1 MQKLLLFT
9 FLLAFTIQSFGQ
21 NNSFVDRQLDSIQD
35 VHEQIK
41 FLNDWTGKNYRKSP
55 NEALF
60 YAKKCLELSIHNNNH
75 SGAGDAL
82 TRIGLIATRQSSY
95 NEALN
100 NYSQALKKY
109 NLTNDTI
116 GINKTLFNRAR
127 VYSKTG
133 TLNLALKDF
142 LNCSVFFEKQR
153 DTKALSLVYNSIGLV
168 YKNLKKYKNALQYY
182 EKSAKISIE
191 NNLNSTLYLS
201 NTNIANIY
209 SIQNKFQE
217 ALSYHKKNLDVL
229 KAKPNKYRLAQT
241 YHNIG
246 ACFLEMKQ
254 YAMAI
259 DYQKQSLQLK
269 EEIGNKNLIITSL
282 NGLSQA
288 NYIMGNLDDAL
299 NYSKRAYELG
309 KVIGHIDFQ
318 KNSASR
324 IFHILTHQH
333 QADSALRYW
342 EIYDQ
347 LKDSLINK
355 ESLKQVTE
363 IQAKYEAEKKEA
375 QIALLKKE
383 NNNKAMQRNGL
394 VVILILIA
402 GYAGFIV
409 YSYYS
414 NKKLTRL
421 LSLQKSRI
429 EWSKELLDCRNKE
442 LKVSNQ
448 TKNKLFQII
457 SHDLRSPLASVS
469 GISHL
474 IQILLKQGRYHELD
488 ETSQDLN
495 ECVTRVLNLTDNL
508 LSWSLN
514 QSGKLPFTPVVIPV
528 NNLLSGILK
537 IYKAGAQQKNIL
549 LELSI
554 SQNLFVYADR
564 PMLETVVRNL
574 LNNALKF
581 TPEGGLIV
589 LGAEMKEDHT
599 EIWIEDNGVGI
610 SDEAISHIFE
620 LDTTSSGTRGEK
632 GNGLGLILCKDFIE
646 RNHGKIW
653 VESREGHGTTFRF
666 TVPNAEKI
674 YIEES
679 ISHQ

>member
-9 FLLAFTIQSFGQ
+9 FILAFSIQSFGQ

-41 FLNDWTGKNYRKSP
+41 FLNDWTGKNYRKLP
-55 NEALF
+55 ETALF
-60 YAKKCLELSIHNNNH
+60 YSKECLTLSKNVNNY
-75 SGAGDAL
+75 SGAGNAYVRIAL
-82 TRIGLIATRQSSY
+82 IHKRK
-95 NEALN
+95 ED
-100 NYSQALKKY
+100 YSQALKFYEDAIKQFS
-109 NLTNDTI
+109 LAKDTF
-116 GINKTLFNRAR
+116 GINKTYLNRGS
-127 VYSKTG
+127 VFLKETKYD
-133 TLNLALKDF
+133 LALNDYISG
-142 LNCSVFFEKQR
+142 LQYFEKINDQKQIL
-153 DTKALSLVYNSIGLV
+153 TAYNNIGLV
-168 YKNLKKYKNALQYY
+168 YKNLKDYNKSINNYQKALQIALKPKYNSYLYY
-182 EKSAKISIE
+182 CY
-191 NNLNSTLYLS
+191 N
-201 NTNIANIY
+201 NIANIY

-217 ALSYHKKNLDVL
+217 ALSYYKKSIDVL

-309 KVIGHIDFQ
+309 KEIGHIDYQ

-528 NNLLSGILK
+528 NNLLAGILK

-589 LGAEMKEDHT
+589 LGAEMKEDYT
-599 EIWIEDNGVGI
+599 EIYIEDNGVGI

-653 VESREGHGTTFRF
+653 VESEEGHGTTFRF

>member
-1 MQKLLLFT
+1 MKKLLLILI
-9 FLLAFTIQSFGQ
+9 LLTPFNIFSQENAFVESKLDSLVNISDKVDFIYKWTTKNYKKHPNVSLFYL
-21 NNSFVDRQLDSIQD
+21 NNS
-35 VHEQIK
+35 
-41 FLNDWTGKNYRKSP
+41 
-55 NEALF
+55 
-60 YAKKCLELSIHNNNH
+60 
-75 SGAGDAL
+75 
-82 TRIGLIATRQSSY
+82 
-95 NEALN
+95 
-100 NYSQALKKY
+100 
-109 NLTNDTI
+109 
-116 GINKTLFNRAR
+116 
-127 VYSKTG
+127 
-133 TLNLALKDF
+133 LNLAQKINYSKGKGLALMRIGVIEKNNNGFNDAIQYYNKSLDIF
-142 LNCSVFFEKQR
+142 TNINDSTNYNLVLINRAVSYLHIDKYSLALQDLFRCIKFFEAKN
-153 DTKALSLVYNSIGLV
+153 DKKYLFISYNNIGLV
-168 YKNLKKYKNALQYY
+168 YKKLKEYNKSLEYY
-182 EKSAKISIE
+182 NRSLKIAE
-191 NNLNSTLYLS
+191 QLNSPSNLYYCY
-201 NTNIANIY
+201 TNIANIY

-229 KAKPNKYRLAQT
+229 KARPNKYRLAQT

-259 DYQKQSLQLK
+259 DYQKRSLQLK

-288 NYIMGNLDDAL
+288 NYQMNKLEDAL
-299 NYSKRAYELG
+299 SYSQRAYQLG
-309 KVIGHIDFQ
+309 KEVGNMELQ
-318 KNSASR
+318 KNSTKE
-324 IFHILTHQH
+324 IFKIYTHKNL
-333 QADSALRYW
+333 ADSAIFYFDIHENLR
-342 EIYDQ
+342 
-347 LKDSLINK
+347 DSIINK
-355 ESLKQVTE
+355 EIYKQVSE
-363 IQAKYEAEKKEA
+363 IQTKYEAEKKEA
-375 QIALLKKE
+375 QIAILEKE
-383 NNNKAMQRNGL
+383 NNSKAMQRNAL
-394 VVILILIA
+394 FVILILIG

-409 YSYYS
+409 YSYNR

-429 EWSKELLDCRNKE
+429 EWSKELLDHRNKE
-442 LKVSNQ
+442 LKLSNQ

-514 QSGKLPFTPVVIPV
+514 QSGKLPFTPVIIPV
-528 NNLLSGILK
+528 KNLLSGILE
-537 IYKAGAQQKNIL
+537 IYKTGAQQKNIL

-589 LGAEMKEDHT
+589 LGAEMKADHT

-610 SDEAISHIFE
+610 SDEAISLIFE
-620 LDTTSSGTRGEK
+620 LDTSSSGTRGEK

-653 VESREGHGTTFRF
+653 VESEEGHGTTFRF

-674 YIEES
+674 YTEES
-679 ISHQ
+679 LSHQ

>member
-9 FLLAFTIQSFGQ
+9 FILAFSIKSFGQ

-41 FLNDWTGKNYRKSP
+41 FLNDWTGTNYRKHP

-60 YAKKCLELSIHNNNH
+60 YSEKCFELAIACKNY

-82 TRIGLIATRQSSY
+82 NRLGLFAKRKSSY
-95 NEALN
+95 KEALN
-100 NYSQALKKY
+100 YYTRAIDIYK
-109 NLTNDTI
+109 LTDDST
-116 GINKTLFNRAR
+116 GINKTLFNRAI

-133 TLNLALKDF
+133 NLNQALKDY
-142 LNCSVFFEKQR
+142 LGCAIFFENQN
-153 DTKALSLVYNSIGLV
+153 DTKALSSIYNSIGVV
-168 YKNLKKYKNALQYY
+168 YKRLKNYNKALYY
-182 EKSAKISIE
+182 YRKSSGISTE
-191 NNLNSTLYLS
+191 YNLNSSLYLS

-217 ALSYHKKNLDVL
+217 ALCYHKKNLDVL

-246 ACFLEMKQ
+246 ACLLLMKQ

-259 DYQKQSLQLK
+259 DYHKQSLNLK
-269 EEIGNKNLIITSL
+269 EKIGNKSLIITSL
-282 NGLSQA
+282 NGLSHSYYMT
-288 NYIMGNLDDAL
+288 NNLDKAL
-299 NYSKRAYELG
+299 SYSKRAYQLG
-309 KVIGHIDFQ
+309 KEVGNIELQ
-318 KNSASR
+318 ENSSKE
-324 IFHILTHQH
+324 IFKIYTHKH
-333 QADSALRYW
+333 LSDSAISYFD
-342 EIYDQ
+342 IHDQ
-347 LKDSLINK
+347 LRDSILNTEI
-355 ESLKQVTE
+355 LKQVSE

-402 GYAGFIV
+402 AYAGFIV

-421 LSLQKSRI
+421 LRLQKSRI

-528 NNLLSGILK
+528 KNLLSGILK

-589 LGAEMKEDHT
+589 LGAEMKEDYT
-599 EIWIEDNGVGI
+599 EIYIEDNGVGI

-674 YIEES
+674 FIEES

>member
-9 FLLAFTIQSFGQ
+9 FILAFTIQSFGQ

-41 FLNDWTGKNYRKSP
+41 FLNDWTGKNYRKLP

-60 YAKKCLELSIHNNNH
+60 YSEKCFELAKQINNY

-82 TRIGLIATRQSSY
+82 IRIGLVQRRKGNHSATLSSY
-95 NEALN
+95 T
-100 NYSQALKKY
+100 QALSY
-109 NLTNDTI
+109 YETSQDSI
-116 GINKTLFNRAR
+116 GINKTYLNRGSLFIATEKYKSAQKDYFESLQFFEKYND
-127 VYSKTG
+127 YSKTSIIYNNIG
-133 TLNLALKDF
+133 LIYKRLKDY
-142 LNCSVFFEKQR
+142 K
-153 DTKALSLVYNSIGLV
+153 KAI
-168 YKNLKKYKNALQYY
+168 QYY
-182 EKSAKISIE
+182 KKSAKISTE

-217 ALSYHKKNLDVL
+217 ALSYYKKSLDVL

-288 NYIMGNLDDAL
+288 NYMMSNLEDAL
-299 NYSKRAYELG
+299 SYSKRAYQLG
-309 KVIGHIDFQ
+309 KEVGNIDSQ
-318 KNSASR
+318 KNSASS

-375 QIALLKKE
+375 EIALLKKE

>member
-1 MQKLLLFT
+1 MIKRILFIYFIISPL
-9 FLLAFTIQSFGQ
+9 FLSGQ
-21 NNSFVDRQLDSIQD
+21 INKFVDKKLDSIVGTKGKIQ
-35 VHEQIK
+35 
-41 FLNDWTGKNYRKSP
+41 FLTNWTNKNYKKLPDHAQYYSEKCIELAKIN
-55 NEALF
+55 NEYSA
-60 YAKKCLELSIHNNNH
+60 I
-75 SGAGDAL
+75 GDAFK
-82 TRIGLIATRQSSY
+82 TIGAIHYLKEQ
-95 NEALN
+95 NLKALN
-100 NYSQALKKY
+100 SYSHAMKQYKLASDSLKTYQTIY
-109 NLTNDTI
+109 NM
-116 GINKTLFNRAR
+116 GI
-127 VYSKTG
+127 VYSK
-133 TLNLALKDF
+133 NEDYELALKSY
-142 LNCSVFFEKQR
+142 LSCLVFFENEKK
-153 DTKALSLVYNSIGLV
+153 TKAISLTLNSIGVV
-168 YKNLKKYKNALQYY
+168 YKRLKDYKKALQYY
-182 EKSAKISIE
+182 ENSAKICAE

-217 ALSYHKKNLDVL
+217 ALNYHKKNLDVL
-229 KAKPNKYRLAQT
+229 KAEPNKYRLAQT

-254 YAMAI
+254 YAIAI
-259 DYQKQSLQLK
+259 DYLKRSLQLK

-282 NGLSQA
+282 NGLSHA
-288 NYIMGNLDDAL
+288 NYQMNNLEDAL
-299 NYSKRAYELG
+299 SYSRRAYQLG
-309 KVIGHIDFQ
+309 KEVGNMELQ
-318 KNSASR
+318 KNSTKE
-324 IFHILTHQH
+324 IFKIYTHKNL
-333 QADSALRYW
+333 ADSAIFYFDIHENLR
-342 EIYDQ
+342 
-347 LKDSLINK
+347 DSIINK
-355 ESLKQVTE
+355 EIYKQVSE
-363 IQAKYEAEKKEA
+363 IQTKYEAEKKEA
-375 QIALLKKE
+375 QIAILEKE
-383 NNNKAMQRNGL
+383 NNSKAIQRNAL
-394 VVILILIA
+394 FVILILIG

-409 YSYYS
+409 YSYNR

-429 EWSKELLDCRNKE
+429 EWSKELLDHRNKE
-442 LKVSNQ
+442 LKLSNQ

-514 QSGKLPFTPVVIPV
+514 QSGKLPFTPVIIPV
-528 NNLLSGILK
+528 KNLLSGILE
-537 IYKAGAQQKNIL
+537 IYKTGAQQKNIL

-589 LGAEMKEDHT
+589 LGAEMKADHT

-610 SDEAISHIFE
+610 SDEAISLIFE
-620 LDTTSSGTRGEK
+620 LDTSSSGTRGEK

-653 VESREGHGTTFRF
+653 VESKEGQGTTFRF

-674 YIEES
+674 YTEES
-679 ISHQ
+679 LSHQ

>member
-1 MQKLLLFT
+1 MNRFRTLLLLIFT
-9 FLLAFTIQSFGQ
+9 SSALLAQKNDIVEKKLNSPLSDKSKIDFLIDWSKKNYKSNLKEAIHYCQIACANAKKNSYIEGVAKSHFQFGRIHYHKEDFKVALDHY
-21 NNSFVDRQLDSIQD
+21 NKAIENFVLIGDSLNTNKVYINRSLTYKRLDCYHQA
-35 VHEQIK
+35 
-41 FLNDWTGKNYRKSP
+41 LND
-55 NEALF
+55 
-60 YAKKCLELSIHNNNH
+60 
-75 SGAGDAL
+75 
-82 TRIGLIATRQSSY
+82 
-95 NEALN
+95 
-100 NYSQALKKY
+100 
-109 NLTNDTI
+109 NL
-116 GINKTLFNRAR
+116 
-127 VYSKTG
+127 
-133 TLNLALKDF
+133 
-142 LNCSVFFEKQR
+142 
-153 DTKALSLVYNSIGLV
+153 
-168 YKNLKKYKNALQYY
+168 NALQYFEIKKNY
-182 EKSAKISIE
+182 NLISIINNNIGIIYKHLKEYPKALNYYQKSASVSTD
-191 NNLNSTLYLS
+191 NNLISSLYNS

-209 SIQNKFQE
+209 SIQNKFQK
-217 ALSYHKKNLDVL
+217 ALSYHKKNIDIL
-229 KAKPNKYRLAQT
+229 KAEPNKYRLAQT

-254 YAMAI
+254 YAIAI
-259 DYQKQSLQLK
+259 DYLKRSLQLK

-288 NYIMGNLDDAL
+288 NYQMNNLEDAL
-299 NYSKRAYELG
+299 SYSRRAYQLG
-309 KVIGHIDFQ
+309 KEVGNMELQ
-318 KNSASR
+318 KNSTKE
-324 IFHILTHQH
+324 IFKIYTHKNL
-333 QADSALRYW
+333 ADSAIFYFDIHENLR
-342 EIYDQ
+342 
-347 LKDSLINK
+347 DSIINK
-355 ESLKQVTE
+355 EIYKQVSE
-363 IQAKYEAEKKEA
+363 IQTKYEAEKKEA
-375 QIALLKKE
+375 QIAILEKE
-383 NNNKAMQRNGL
+383 NNSKAMQRNAL
-394 VVILILIA
+394 FVILILIG

-409 YSYYS
+409 YSYNR

-421 LSLQKSRI
+421 LGMQKSRI
-429 EWSKELLDCRNKE
+429 EWSKELLDHRNKE
-442 LKVSNQ
+442 LKLSNQ

-514 QSGKLPFTPVVIPV
+514 QSGKLPFTPVIIPV
-528 NNLLSGILK
+528 KNLLSGILE
-537 IYKAGAQQKNIL
+537 IYKTGAQQKNIL

-589 LGAEMKEDHT
+589 LGAEMKADHT

-610 SDEAISHIFE
+610 SDEAISLIFE
-620 LDTTSSGTRGEK
+620 LDTSSSGTRGEK

-653 VESREGHGTTFRF
+653 VESKEGQGTTFRF

-674 YIEES
+674 YTEES
-679 ISHQ
+679 LSHQ

>member
-9 FLLAFTIQSFGQ
+9 FILAFSIQSFGQ

-41 FLNDWTGKNYRKSP
+41 FLNDWTGKNYRKHP

-60 YAKKCLELSIHNNNH
+60 YSEKCFELAKQTNNH

-82 TRIGLIATRQSSY
+82 IRIGLVSKRKGDNLKALSFYTK
-95 NEALN
+95 ALN
-100 NYSQALKKY
+100 NYRISKDSL
-109 NLTNDTI
+109 
-116 GINKTLFNRAR
+116 GINKALFSRGNIH
-127 VYSKTG
+127 YNIENY
-133 TLNLALKDF
+133 NLAVTDYYTSLRYFEQIKDY
-142 LNCSVFFEKQR
+142 
-153 DTKALSLVYNSIGLV
+153 KATALVYNNLGLV
-168 YKNLKKYKNALQYY
+168 YKKLKEYQKALNNYK
-182 EKSAKISIE
+182 KSARISTE
-191 NNLNSTLYLS
+191 NNLNSSLYLS

-229 KAKPNKYRLAQT
+229 KAEPNKYRLAQT

-254 YAMAI
+254 YAIAI
-259 DYQKQSLQLK
+259 DYQKWSLQLK

-288 NYIMGNLDDAL
+288 NYQMNNLEDAL
-299 NYSKRAYELG
+299 SYSKRAYQLG
-309 KVIGHIDFQ
+309 KEVGNIDSQ
-318 KNSASR
+318 KNSASS

-375 QIALLKKE
+375 EIALLKKE

-514 QSGKLPFTPVVIPV
+514 QSGKLPFTPVIIPV
-528 NNLLSGILK
+528 KNLLSGILE
-537 IYKAGAQQKNIL
+537 IYKTGAQQKNIL

-589 LGAEMKEDHT
+589 LGAEMKADHT

-610 SDEAISHIFE
+610 SDEAISLIFE
-620 LDTTSSGTRGEK
+620 LDTSSSGTRGEK

-653 VESREGHGTTFRF
+653 VESKEGQGTTFRF

-674 YIEES
+674 YTEES
-679 ISHQ
+679 LSHQ

>member
-9 FLLAFTIQSFGQ
+9 FILAFTIQSFGQ

-41 FLNDWTGKNYRKSP
+41 FLNDWTGKNYRKHL

-60 YAKKCLELSIHNNNH
+60 YSEKCLELANQVNNH

-82 TRIGLIATRQSSY
+82 IRIGLVHKRRGNNKKVLKYYT
-95 NEALN
+95 EALDH
-100 NYSQALKKY
+100 YKTSKDSA
-109 NLTNDTI
+109 
-116 GINKTLFNRAR
+116 GINKALFNRGNI
-127 VYSKTG
+127 YNNLEKYD
-133 TLNLALKDF
+133 LALIDYFKCIHYF
-142 LNCSVFFEKQR
+142 NNEKQM
-153 DTKALSLVYNSIGLV
+153 KMLASVYNNLGLV
-168 YKNLKKYKNALQYY
+168 YKNLKDYKNALNYY
-182 EKSAKISIE
+182 IKSIDVSSR
-191 NNLNSTLYLS
+191 NNITSTLYHS

-217 ALSYHKKNLDVL
+217 ALNYHKKNLDVL

-269 EEIGNKNLIITSL
+269 EKIGNKNLIITSL

-288 NYIMGNLDDAL
+288 HYVMGNLDDAL

-309 KVIGHIDFQ
+309 KEIGHIDYQ

-402 GYAGFIV
+402 AYAGFIV

-474 IQILLKQGRYHELD
+474 IQILLRQGRYHELD

-528 NNLLSGILK
+528 KKLLSGILE
-537 IYKAGAQQKNIL
+537 IYKTGAQQKNIL
-549 LELSI
+549 LELSL

-599 EIWIEDNGVGI
+599 EIYIEDSGVGI

-653 VESREGHGTTFRF
+653 VESEEGHGTTFRF

-674 YIEES
+674 YVEES